1 MPCLGPSCVLLR
13 FKNDLSCLVMG
24 MIKWFYFTLLNL
36 IHSSGEGGFN
46 VVEAVVDHHVIRVT
60 DNMGIF

>member
-1 MPCLGPSCVLLR
+1 
-13 FKNDLSCLVMG
+13 MG